1 MSFRHVNAFG
11 RLVLEDE
18 SSVQRGEPSAAVAPG
33 LFLDNLRDVLT
44 PSKLNGILPSAGWRI
59 RGRSEWQSRAIPLS
73 VVTDEL
79 DLLRSK

>member
-44 PSKLNGILPSAGWRI
+44 PSKLNGILSSAGWRI
-59 RGRSEWQSRAIPLS
+59 
-73 VVTDEL
+73 
-79 DLLRSK
+79 LREIGMAEPPHPAFRCH